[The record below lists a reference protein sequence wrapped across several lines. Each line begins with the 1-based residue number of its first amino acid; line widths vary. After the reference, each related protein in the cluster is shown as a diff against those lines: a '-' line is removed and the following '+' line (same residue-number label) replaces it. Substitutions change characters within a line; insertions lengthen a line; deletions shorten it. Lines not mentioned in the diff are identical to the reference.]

1 MRNIAVLKMEG
12 VTAASQ
18 SPIFT
23 NNDCDLCSVQV
34 YGTATAMKVQVQGM
48 TDADSETWVNLAVFN
63 NSDLSLV
70 EGDDGITEAGIYSV
84 MIEGVTQIRVNV
96 ASVTGTLSVTAKFAN
111 TSAD

>member
-1 MRNIAVLKMEG
+1 MRNTADMKMEN
-12 VTAASQ
+12 VTAAAVS
-18 SPIFT
+18 SVFT
-23 NNDCDLCSVQV
+23 NTNCDLCSVQV

-48 TDADSETWVNLAVFN
+48 TDADSETWVNLAVFD
-63 NSDLSLV
+63 NSDLSLI
-70 EGDDGITEAGIYSV
+70 EGDDGITAAGIYSA